1 MILDTINVTP
11 RALWRTIYCNCIF
24 VIITIIEYRI
34 KEPIAITCPSK
45 KTITE
50 IREFGILMIYNPALK
65 FVEFI
70 CYFSVFLF
78 STNNWLYAWFLYISR
93 KLETWFSVYQCVSKS
108 FCQDIGN
115 KEYSL
120 KKEKNYRW
128 YTHEHSL
135 VSNQCLDIY

>member
-78 STNNWLYAWFLYISR
+78 STNN
-93 KLETWFSVYQCVSKS
+93 C
-108 FCQDIGN
+108 
-115 KEYSL
+115 
-120 KKEKNYRW
+120 
-128 YTHEHSL
+128 YTHDFHIFLGNLKLDFLFINVYLNLFAEISVIRSIHSKKRKTIDGTL
-135 VSNQCLDIY
+135 MNMYWLLISV